1 MKKNNYNSYLANN
14 KNKKKNNKNKEKN
27 NKNKP
32 IRRTTKRKTQAVN
45 NRGRGRNNNNG
56 NAGNGNNNNS
66 GASGRSVANHFALN
80 KYLAPIV
87 KDLKL
92 EEPRKIDQS
101 KVRIHTEAE
110 YQQSFADILQF
121 EKRIPLERKKSFN
134 VCLYHT
140 NNTDGFAGAYVFW
153 NFMTD
158 GGSIPNVDIT
168 IKGVQSGSPAGR
180 VSNKVQRNEK
190 LIAGKRV
197 LIVDLGMNIETV
209 EYLRNI
215 TEDFLIIDDH
225 PNITTMAAK
234 YPDNV
239 FSNKT
244 HSASASTYKFF
255 YPENKVPLLFQ
266 YVDSNDIK
274 MFLPYLPYTNAFDVG
289 LSVRITKNNFL
300 KRKNKMDQ
308 IYGGAFS
315 LFHDIFKLDNA
326 NMIIFMGKYMTE
338 IRENMKFEAA
348 NNVTYTKLLGYNV
361 GILNF
366 ELPGLS
372 KVVARQILS
381 DFKEKGLPI
390 DFAITWSYQQSAK
403 KYRFQI
409 VEDHSN
415 RNPVAASLAAFL
427 GKSGIC
433 PFARDGGGRDWM
445 GNLELRG
452 DGDAMPPPM
461 EWLMNFKLSPADY
474 ARFKPG
480 R

>member
-1 MKKNNYNSYLANN
+1 MKKNNYSGYLGNN
-14 KNKKKNNKNKEKN
+14 KNK

-32 IRRTTKRKTQAVN
+32 RATRRTTRRKTTKTAAAKPPAN
-45 NRGRGRNNNNG
+45 RGRNNNNG
-56 NAGNGNNNNS
+56 GNNGLNNNNNS
-66 GASGRSVANHFALN
+66 RAGRTTANHFALN

-87 KDLKL
+87 KDIKL

-101 KVRIHTEAE
+101 RVKIHTEAE

-121 EKRIPLERKKSFN
+121 EKRVPASRKKNFD

-158 GGSIPNVDIT
+158 GGTIPNVDIT
-168 IKGVQSGSPAGR
+168 IKGIQSGSPPGR
-180 VSNKVQRNEK
+180 VSDKVQRVER

-197 LIVDLGMNIETV
+197 LIIDLGMNNETV
-209 EYLRNI
+209 DYIRDI

-225 PNITTMAAK
+225 PNITTSAAK

-239 FSNKT
+239 FSNKM

-255 YPENKVPLLFQ
+255 YPDQKIPLLFQ
-266 YVDSNDIK
+266 YIDSNDIK
-274 MFLPYLPYTNAFDVG
+274 MFLPYLVYTNAFDVG

-300 KRKNKMDQ
+300 KRKGKMDMV
-308 IYGGAFS
+308 YGGAFS
-315 LFHDIFKLDNA
+315 LFHEIFQFDNP

-338 IRENMKFEAA
+338 IRENMKYEAA
-348 NNVTYTKLLGYNV
+348 NNVTVTKLLGYNV

-381 DFKEKGLPI
+381 DFKERGQPL
-390 DFAITWSYQQSAK
+390 DFAITWSYQQNSK

-415 RNPVAASLAAFL
+415 QNPVAASLANYIA
-427 GKSGIC
+427 KSGIC
-433 PFARDGGGRDWM
+433 PNAIDGGGRDWM
-445 GNLELRG
+445 GNLIMRG
-452 DGDAMPPPM
+452 DGNQMPPPL
-461 EWLMNFKLSPADY
+461 EWMMNFKLSPADY
-474 ARFKPG
+474 QRFKPG